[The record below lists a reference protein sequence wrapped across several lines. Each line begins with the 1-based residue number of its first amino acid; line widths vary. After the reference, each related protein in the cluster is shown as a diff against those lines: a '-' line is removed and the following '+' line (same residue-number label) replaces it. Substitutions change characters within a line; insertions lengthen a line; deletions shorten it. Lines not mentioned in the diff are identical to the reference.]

1 MPLKHLY
8 NGYWRGK
15 IVSDFEEDM
24 VLYAEH
30 INLEQAMHGAQEF
43 FSWDQAQPYHDDDLD
58 LQVV

>member
-1 MPLKHLY
+1 MDNLA
-8 NGYWRGK
+8 
-15 IVSDFEEDM
+15 EDL

-43 FSWDQAQPYHDDDLD
+43 FSWDGEPAYHQDDLE

>member
-1 MPLKHLY
+1 M
-8 NGYWRGK
+8 
-15 IVSDFEEDM
+15 SDFEEDM

>member
-1 MPLKHLY
+1 MD
-8 NGYWRGK
+8 N
-15 IVSDFEEDM
+15 FEEDM

-43 FSWDQAQPYHDDDLD
+43 FTWDKTHPYHDDDLE